1 MSKKR
6 ELQKVRTEI
15 NEHTIEIFRLI
26 AKRFELGLEAG
37 DLKNSLGLPIID
49 IERERKLEKIIKKE
63 SKIIGMDEKT
73 AKQMNTRASKQERKQ
88 AYKYHRTPNRTTP
101 P

>member
-1 MSKKR
+1 MSKKG
-6 ELQKVRTEI
+6 ELRKVRTEI

-49 IERERKLEKIIKKE
+49 IEREKKLEKIIKKE

-73 AKQMNTRASKQERKQ
+73 AKQFLRLLIKHI
-88 AYKYHRTPNRTTP
+88 AYRVEDLSSWTTIF
-101 P
+101 